1 MPLSIEWQPTV
12 ERHAEGKKYKDAIAE
27 GFFGKNSQH
36 QEEMILKQVETPT
49 QHEILSEN
57 IINQNITS
65 VEVVWILKVVVSWN
79 YSYSSSDAMAD
90 VSKCMFPSSN
100 IANKIIIGRTKLIYV
115 LK

>member
-36 QEEMILKQVETPT
+36 QEVIIVKQVETPT

-65 VEVVWILKVVVSWN
+65 VQVVWTLKVVMSW

-90 VSKCMFPSSN
+90 VSRCMFPGSN